1 MRNGASEVNIMT
13 PENVYTKFVEGGGSW
28 MISSATLWIAF
39 FVVIILF
46 LVATAVLYHHWNAYI
61 AHSQKLEMAKQLY
74 MRVSFFLLGV
84 MTVTLLFYTL

>member
-1 MRNGASEVNIMT
+1 M
-13 PENVYTKFVEGGGSW
+13 YTKFVEGGGSW
-28 MISSATLWIAF
+28 MISSTTLWIAF

-46 LVATAVLYHHWNAYI
+46 LIATVVLYHYWNAYI
-61 AHSQKLEMAKQLY
+61 AYSQKLEMAKQLY